1 MQFSSDARDVFIELS
16 FYFLTLCAPMGEAGK
31 AADRGYK
38 KEMRQRERKKSGKE
52 GNGGGGE
59 RVEGR
64 EWMGREVVRRTQE
77 HEGY

>member
-1 MQFSSDARDVFIELS
+1 
-16 FYFLTLCAPMGEAGK
+16 MGEAGK

-52 GNGGGGE
+52 GNGRGGE